1 MVNLYKQCVITVS
14 IAYHNLQNCS
24 FFFRLLSCFPS
35 THRASRVPPTQ
46 TSQPCPPYP
55 SCPVLPHQFLRLS
68 YATVPT
74 TRNLKINNVILP
86 LKTKKPIHDHQNQN
100 QNHKNHQLT
109 NTKKN
114 TKTNPK
120 TNKNLPCVP
129 LPRVP
134 RVFDD
139 ICKIS
144 NLLASDTL
152 NQILK
157 MD

>member
-55 SCPVLPHQFLRLS
+55 SCPVLPHQSLRSS

-74 TRNLKINNVILP
+74 TCNLKINNVILS
-86 LKTKKPIHDHQNQN
+86 LKTKNPIHDHQNQN

-109 NTKKN
+109 NTKKIP
-114 TKTNPK
+114 KPIQKQTNIYLVCRFHVSHACSMIFAKFQTYWLRIP
-120 TNKNLPCVP
+120 
-129 LPRVP
+129 
-134 RVFDD
+134 
-139 ICKIS
+139 
-144 NLLASDTL
+144 
-152 NQILK
+152 
-157 MD
+157 